1 MIMKGVKGEVVA
13 LDFPYYARS
22 VFQSRWLCFQNVGV
36 FFIADCPYIDVL
48 CKFKIS
54 GYPVYFME

>member
-1 MIMKGVKGEVVA
+1 MIIKGVRGEVVA

-22 VFQSRWLCFQNVGV
+22 VFQSHWLCFQNVGV
-36 FFIADCPYIDVL
+36 FFIADCPYDVL
-48 CKFKIS
+48 CKFKIAS